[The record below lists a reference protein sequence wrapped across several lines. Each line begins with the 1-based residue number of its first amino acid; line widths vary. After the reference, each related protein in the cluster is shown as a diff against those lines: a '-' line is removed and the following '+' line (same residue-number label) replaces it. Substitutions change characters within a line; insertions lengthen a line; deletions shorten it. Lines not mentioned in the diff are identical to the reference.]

1 MINMTTRNKFFILL
15 SLLLLVIL
23 SIFISLGALHYYEL
37 RKQLLERKKAWIA
50 LEEKVRSEVR
60 NFNQETGLIIKD
72 LSTGWEIKINENK
85 LFPSASMVKV
95 PIMASYALASSRG
108 EVDLS
113 RRLVLKNRNKALGSG
128 ILKDYVPGT
137 EFNIDDLIEV
147 MVTQSDN
154 TAANMLIEYLGFDP
168 LNNYFK
174 QLGLNNTNL
183 ARKMMDFRSRKA
195 GIENFTSARDLAYLL
210 EEIYNNRLVNRDF
223 SQKCLEILKRQKIRD
238 RIPAKLPFNTLVAHK
253 TGLERGVCHDAGIV
267 FTPGGDFIVCVL
279 TKHDYKVAKPAK
291 KFISNIALDV
301 YNYCCSR
308 DS

>member
-1 MINMTTRNKFFILL
+1 MRQHL
-15 SLLLLVIL
+15 
-23 SIFISLGALHYYEL
+23 EL
-37 RKQLLERKKAWIA
+37 RKQFLQRKAAWLGLEQRVRQEIA
-50 LEEKVRSEVR
+50 
-60 NFNQETGLIIKD
+60 NFNQEAGVVIKD
-72 LSTGWEIKINENK
+72 LSTGWEIKVNENK

-95 PIMASYALASSRG
+95 PIMASYILASSRG

-137 EFNIDDLIEV
+137 EFNINDLIEV

-154 TAANMLIEYLGFDP
+154 TAANMLIEYLGFDS

-183 ARKMMDFRSRKA
+183 SRKMMDFRKRRA

-210 EEIYNNRLVNRDF
+210 EVIYNNQLVNQQF
-223 SQKCLEILKRQKIRD
+223 SQKCLGILKRQKIRD

-267 FTPGGDFIVCVL
+267 FTSGGDFIVCVL

-301 YNYCCSR
+301 YNHCCG
-308 DS
+308 